1 MKIDVHAHYF
11 PARYNQIAA
20 RRSARDG
27 QDMGAG
33 DGPGQVETR
42 LADMDAAGVQM
53 QILSTA
59 ARGPYFPA
67 AGDAVEAARVA
78 NDTYAELVARHP
90 KRFDVF
96 ASVPLPH
103 LDATMRELERAL
115 DTLGMVGVTV
125 TTSVLQKP
133 LVEPEFEP
141 FFAELD
147 RRHAPLF
154 IHPAGAGACSPHILN
169 YGLEWAI
176 GAPVEDT
183 VVALQLLARQIPVR
197 YPNLKIILAHL
208 GGALPMLVARLEHL
222 MPSYTGI
229 KLGEPPLTTLRRM
242 WYDTVAH
249 NSIAALRCAC
259 ETLGA
264 DRIVLGSDFPYMR
277 EDWYRGAV
285 SHIQQSGLSQAAI
298 DQILERNAMA
308 LLGLKER
315 A

>member
-11 PARYNQIAA
+11 PARFNQIMA
-20 RRSARDG
+20 RRSPRDA
-27 QDMGAG
+27 QDVGAG
-33 DGPGQVETR
+33 DAPGQVEAR

-67 AGDAVEAARVA
+67 SNDAVEGARVA
-78 NDTYAELVARHP
+78 NDLYAELVARHP

-115 DTLGMVGVTV
+115 DTLGMVGVTA

-133 LVEPEFEP
+133 LVDPEFEP

-154 IHPAGAGACSPHILN
+154 IHPAGAGACSAHILD

-183 VVALQLLARQIPVR
+183 VIALQLVARQIPMR
-197 YPNLKIILAHL
+197 FPNIKIILAHL
-208 GGALPMLVARLEHL
+208 GGALPMLAARLEHL
-222 MPSYTGI
+222 MPSYTQI

-277 EDWYRGAV
+277 ADWYRGAV
-285 SHIQQSGLSQAAI
+285 SHIQQSGLPQAAI

-308 LLGLKER
+308 LLGLEDR